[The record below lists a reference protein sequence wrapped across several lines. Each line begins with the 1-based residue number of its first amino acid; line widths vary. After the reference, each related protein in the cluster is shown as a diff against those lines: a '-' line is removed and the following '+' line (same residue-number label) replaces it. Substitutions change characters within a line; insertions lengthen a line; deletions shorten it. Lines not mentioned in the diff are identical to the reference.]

1 MDKTDASN
9 VGSLV
14 SNSDAGHL
22 PERRWA
28 MVEFA
33 IVVVRFVLYCVCVWS
48 VPVCVAYAY
57 AYEY

>member
-14 SNSDAGHL
+14 SKSDAGHL

-48 VPVCVAYAY
+48 VPVRGAYAY